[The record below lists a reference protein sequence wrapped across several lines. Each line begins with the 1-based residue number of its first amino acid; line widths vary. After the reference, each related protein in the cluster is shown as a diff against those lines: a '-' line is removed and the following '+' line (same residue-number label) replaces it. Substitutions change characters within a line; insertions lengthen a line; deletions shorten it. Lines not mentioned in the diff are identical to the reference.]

1 MSRIALPGQNGGGM
15 PMATNLQV
23 AAPMNDVQLLAWVAA
38 QLQGTAQE
46 RVSLATD
53 IVVECISANHRLAEK
68 VRARMKELEASNG
81 G

>member
-15 PMATNLQV
+15 PMATNLPV
-23 AAPMNDVQLLAWVAA
+23 AAPMNDVQLLAWVSA
-38 QLQGTAQE
+38 QLDGTAAE
-46 RVSLATD
+46 RVALATE
-53 IVVECISANHRLAEK
+53 IVVECIAANQNLAEK